1 LPAWLGDS
9 SGVAERAQMDKTKD
23 ARDRLKRLAEQLS
36 SLQFPSSPISLE
48 LAGFAATAIKRFLS
62 GDEQTLDSAFGLVAE
77 RGRPTTKLAKHKEI
91 TKFFID
97 LELKKTPT
105 EKILSA
111 IEKKFGIS
119 DERHIRRILA
129 KHQDAY
135 LAESVAL
142 RIQNQSGE
150 KK

>member
-48 LAGFAATAIKRFLS
+48 LAGFAATAIK
-62 GDEQTLDSAFGLVAE
+62 TLDSAFGLVAE